1 MVIEKNIPQLRFH
14 DFEGEWEKT
23 KLGSMA
29 DVTAGGTP
37 STLNR
42 EYWNGTIRWMNSGE
56 LNLKRVYEV
65 ENRITEQG
73 LKNSS
78 TKLIPIHSV
87 LIGLAGQGKTR
98 GTVAMNMVELCTN
111 QSIASVFPNK
121 NQYNSDFLY
130 HNLDYRYDELRLLS
144 TGEGGRGG
152 LNLQIIKSLGIFLPS
167 LPEQQKIASFF
178 TAIDQKITQLKRK
191 LTLLEQYKK
200 GVMQLIF
207 LQEIRFKDEVG
218 QEFPKWEKKKLGEI
232 ATFFSGGTPLTTNK
246 SYYYGDIPFIKSGE
260 ISSDKTEQ
268 FITSTGLKN
277 SSAKLVKEGSILYA
291 LYGATSGEV
300 AISKMNGAINQAV
313 LCIQSKENHYFIYS
327 YLKFKKEVIINTY
340 LQGGQGNLSAEIVKS
355 IEIVLPSLPEQTTIA
370 NFLSAIDDKI
380 NHTQTQI
387 EKVEHWKK
395 GLLQKMFV

>member
-1 MVIEKNIPQLRFH
+1 MVIKKNIPQLRFPE
-14 DFEGEWEKT
+14 FKGGWEKK
-23 KLGSMA
+23 KLGDIMSNKSQKYNPKSNHESFKCIELEHLA
-29 DVTAGGTP
+29 SETGHLIGYTDSQEAGSIKNRFEKGDVLFGKLRPYLRKYLLAPFTGVCSSEIWVLTGKKASNEFIYRLIQT
-37 STLNR
+37 NR
-42 EYWNGTIRWMNSGE
+42 F
-56 LNLKRVYEV
+56 
-65 ENRITEQG
+65 
-73 LKNSS
+73 
-78 TKLIPIHSV
+78 
-87 LIGLAGQGKTR
+87 IGLA
-98 GTVAMNMVELCTN
+98 N
-111 QSIASVFPNK
+111 QSSGSKMPRADWDVISSSLFYFP
-121 NQYNSDFLY
+121 
-130 HNLDYRYDELRLLS
+130 
-144 TGEGGRGG
+144 T
-152 LNLQIIKSLGIFLPS
+152 

-207 LQEIRFKDEVG
+207 SQQIRFKDEVG